1 MTPQKLPIA
10 YFESATDTVVRQ
22 DSLTWPELVAKL
34 TAPHKI
40 IPVNG
45 LAAMPPGSKEW
56 KDALDRAKK
65 SYPLFSPVL
74 YKPNCPRASA
84 NVQEVFCFAAD
95 LDDVSPAEFAQ
106 VRKSWEGLTWCL
118 YSSVKHRAEAPRLR
132 VVFPLAA
139 PVLASEW
146 PRVWLKLTYHLT
158 SNHNDPATKDAARMH
173 FLPIVP
179 AELSEDATSDAAE
192 GSLLDPANFDDPPN
206 FERVTEAMK
215 RGPAIGESQS
225 GGEGKPGH
233 DFNEKVTR
241 AELLALL
248 LRHGWQEHSQKG
260 RATYVTRPG
269 KSVSAGHSGVIGW
282 PGDEKATFHC
292 WSSSAPPIGS
302 LLT

>member
-1 MTPQKLPIA
+1 MKLPIA
-10 YFESATDTVVRQ
+10 YFKSALDNQPRQ
-22 DSLTWPELVAKL
+22 GGLTWPELRAKL
-34 TAPHKI
+34 TTEHKLI
-40 IPVNG
+40 SVPG

-56 KDALDRAKK
+56 KDALDKAKK
-65 SYPLFSPVL
+65 AHPLFSPVL
-74 YKPNCPRASA
+74 YKPGASRGNT
-84 NVQEVFCFAAD
+84 NVESVSCFVAD
-95 LDDVSPAEFAQ
+95 LDDVTAAQFAEI
-106 VRKSWEGLTWCL
+106 RKSWEGLTWCL

-158 SNHNDPATKDAARMH
+158 EGRNDSATKDAARMH